1 MTKKKTTKKVKKP
14 KVKRKDFVDIL
25 NKLQERAFA
34 NAKDKGFCDSERN
47 VGEVIA
53 LMHSELSEAL
63 EAARQGYPNDEKLPQ
78 HSNFVI
84 ELADTVIRILNYAGE
99 KDLNLAEAILDKM
112 EYNESRPYM
121 HGGKKF

>member
-1 MTKKKTTKKVKKP
+1 MNALERELFIDT
-14 KVKRKDFVDIL
+14 L

-34 NAKDKGFCDSERN
+34 NAKAKGFCDSERN

-63 EAARQGYPNDEKLPQ
+63 EAARHGYPADDKLPQ
-78 HSNFVI
+78 HSNFVV
-84 ELADTVIRILNYAGE
+84 ELADCVIRILNYAGE
-99 KDLNLAEAILDKM
+99 KDLNLAEVILDKM
-112 EYNESRPYM
+112 EYNEGRPHM